1 MRQLLSV
8 KKYDNFIKYYN
19 DLCRSMDNFY
29 DQFFDV
35 FSVRLNK
42 KDINTI
48 DNPKIAMFNLYTAAK
63 TLVFFQKEYDLL
75 FSEYSTLNGD
85 FSKHELENTM
95 TLVNV
100 WRYVLDNQPKNH
112 DIAYDAKQEYRKGI
126 NYFSDNLSKAVTVL
140 KGTLLTGDKHAYII
154 VNYNMNGDITLEDE
168 YTRIVMTIR
177 HYFQDSILQSSNR
190 WYLETQSLELA
201 YVPAFNGV
209 ISSSVFSI
217 PNYKLLDVEESQ
229 IAKSM
234 FPCEIEPVLME
245 RINATMPLKVWN
257 EAIVKLSEMKMHLQR
272 YQQILQV
279 PADQKCLCTLIT
291 YKEELINQI
300 NTLWKDIILIDDVVN
315 ELFEDA
321 DEQNLKYLNI
331 IKQFFDYCKEIK
343 FMINKQND
351 PSESID
357 ITEAVLGMMIYL
369 LPSVA
374 KLS

>member
-1 MRQLLSV
+1 
-8 KKYDNFIKYYN
+8 
-19 DLCRSMDNFY
+19 
-29 DQFFDV
+29 
-35 FSVRLNK
+35 
-42 KDINTI
+42 
-48 DNPKIAMFNLYTAAK
+48 
-63 TLVFFQKEYDLL
+63 
-75 FSEYSTLNGD
+75 
-85 FSKHELENTM
+85 
-95 TLVNV
+95 
-100 WRYVLDNQPKNH
+100 
-112 DIAYDAKQEYRKGI
+112 
-126 NYFSDNLSKAVTVL
+126 
-140 KGTLLTGDKHAYII
+140 
-154 VNYNMNGDITLEDE
+154 
-168 YTRIVMTIR
+168 
-177 HYFQDSILQSSNR
+177 
-190 WYLETQSLELA
+190 
-201 YVPAFNGV
+201 
-209 ISSSVFSI
+209 
-217 PNYKLLDVEESQ
+217 
-229 IAKSM
+229 
-234 FPCEIEPVLME
+234 
-245 RINATMPLKVWN
+245 MPLKVWN

-291 YKEELINQI
+291 YKEELIDQI

>member
-1 MRQLLSV
+1 
-8 KKYDNFIKYYN
+8 
-19 DLCRSMDNFY
+19 
-29 DQFFDV
+29 
-35 FSVRLNK
+35 
-42 KDINTI
+42 
-48 DNPKIAMFNLYTAAK
+48 
-63 TLVFFQKEYDLL
+63 
-75 FSEYSTLNGD
+75 
-85 FSKHELENTM
+85 
-95 TLVNV
+95 
-100 WRYVLDNQPKNH
+100 
-112 DIAYDAKQEYRKGI
+112 
-126 NYFSDNLSKAVTVL
+126 
-140 KGTLLTGDKHAYII
+140 
-154 VNYNMNGDITLEDE
+154 MNGDITLEDE

-177 HYFQDSILQSSNR
+177 HYFQDSILPSSNR

-209 ISSSVFSI
+209 ISPSVFSI
-217 PNYKLLDVEESQ
+217 PNYKLLDLEESQ

-291 YKEELINQI
+291 YKEELIDQI